1 MLVTFE
7 SSHISLEVDCNVDD
21 VAEEDD
27 VAMLMV
33 PKKHQRLPIIHLIR
47 AKTASSAIDSY
58 LKKGLIEWLLWSARE
73 TFMTE
78 NMCCDSPASHRECN

>member
-21 VAEEDD
+21 VVEEDDVDD

-33 PKKHQRLPIIHLIR
+33 PKE
-47 AKTASSAIDSY
+47 ASKVTHY
-58 LKKGLIEWLLWSARE
+58 TLE
-73 TFMTE
+73 T
-78 NMCCDSPASHRECN
+78 C